1 MTATQ
6 KNAPVW
12 FLFGLAG
19 AGKSYV
25 GDVISQANGWPVYHA
40 DVDITAEMKL
50 ALAEARPFTDTM
62 RDAYFSQLLTHIKNR
77 QQPGQPLIVTQG
89 AYKQKHRDF
98 LRLHLPLITFIWVD
112 APIDL
117 IIARL
122 EQRGQGIRAAS
133 AAALFKD
140 FEPPQDGSFCLI
152 NDGDKSR
159 ILEQTQ
165 RVTGML
171 P

>member
-1 MTATQ
+1 MTAKQ
-6 KNAPVW
+6 NNAPVW
-12 FLFGLAG
+12 FLFGLSG

-25 GDVISQANGWPVYHA
+25 GDVMSQATGWPVYHA

-62 RDAYFSQLLTHIKNR
+62 RDAYFAQLLEHIRHR
-77 QQPGQPLIVTQG
+77 QQADQPLIVTQG

-98 LRLHLPLITFIWVD
+98 LRQHLPQLTFIWVD
-112 APIDL
+112 APIEL
-117 IIARL
+117 IMQRL

-140 FEPPQDGSFCLI
+140 FEPPHDGSFRLI
-152 NDGDKSR
+152 NDGDQSR
-159 ILEQTQ
+159 ILQQSQ
-165 RVTGML
+165 RVIEAL
-171 P
+171 S